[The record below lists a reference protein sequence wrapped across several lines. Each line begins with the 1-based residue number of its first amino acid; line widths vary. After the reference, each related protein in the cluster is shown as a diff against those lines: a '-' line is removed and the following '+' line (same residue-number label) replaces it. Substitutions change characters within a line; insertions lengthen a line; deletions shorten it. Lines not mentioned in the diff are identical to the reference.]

1 MFTKTYIDWSAS
13 CRGEMLA
20 RIIEVGESLD
30 IIYLALRSLLVI
42 TIIYFILVGLI
53 LPSFGLMS
61 AMNQQ
66 ITFME
71 SRKRKQYS
79 VIFFYE
85 IFFKTVLEGAEM
97 GVIIYSFYVVYL
109 KQQIVDQ
116 VLEMS
121 CTENG
126 LVQTVLREVS
136 GDIYDFIWS

>member
-1 MFTKTYIDWSAS
+1 
-13 CRGEMLA
+13 MLA